1 MLLLSFHIGT
11 EQYAVAAKQIIEIL
25 PLTRIQSLP
34 KTPDYIV
41 GLLDFR
47 GQLVPIIDLCQL
59 TEGRPYNKVL
69 STRILLV
76 KYKGN
81 DLQEHPLGL
90 IAEKV
95 TETITIQAEKFT
107 ANGIKLKATPYLGQV
122 TSNNGRMLQYIEI
135 NELLPAE
142 VQAILYQDDNRSQH
156 VSNE

>member
-34 KTPDYIV
+34 QTPDFVV

-47 GQLVPIIDLCQL
+47 GKLVPVIDLCQL

-69 STRILLV
+69 SSRIVLV
-76 KYKGN
+76 NYSVIDSEK
-81 DLQEHPLGL
+81 HTLGL

-95 TETITIQAEKFT
+95 TETLTIPKEQFT
-107 ANGIKLKATPYLGQV
+107 ASGIKLKATPYLGQV
-122 TSNNGRMLQYIEI
+122 TSKDGRMLQYIEI
-135 NELLPAE
+135 NELLPEE
-142 VQAILYQDDNRSQH
+142 VQATLFQETNSPQQVGI
-156 VSNE
+156 E